1 MIKIFFRYFIIIFL
15 SILISLYLFELY
27 QNIYLG
33 DNNINK
39 KAKILW
45 KSEKIVYDKRT
56 KIEAFIDIK
65 EKNSNLVSTIVPK
78 TNVLFPKG
86 ELLPLSGISNS
97 LTLHCNENGYYSL
110 FESDRY
116 GFNNPDEE
124 WNKKNI
130 DYLIVGDS
138 FAMGE
143 CVNRPHDISSVLRK
157 LSNKNVLNLAY
168 SSNGPFIEY
177 VVLREYL
184 DQNVKNILWFFYEGN
199 DLQDLSDTMNSAYL
213 NRYIDDLNYKQN
225 LKLKQL
231 DIDILTRENLRE
243 DINYFIERDQKSKKY
258 KILRFIRLD
267 KTKKLIE
274 RLIFPEKK
282 KEFNK
287 KVYEKLELILK
298 LSKDLAIKND
308 TRLYFIYLPSY
319 YSFND
324 EDKNYW
330 IKQKDEVELITSKLD
345 IKFIDIKK
353 ELLIKNLDYKTIFPF
368 GMQGHYNILGYKVI
382 SDIIINNL
390 NY

>member
-143 CVNRPHDISSVLRK
+143 CVNRPYDISSVLRK

>member
-1 MIKIFFRYFIIIFL
+1 MIKFFFRYFIIIFL
-15 SILISLYLFELY
+15 SILISLYLFEFY

-56 KIEAFIDIK
+56 KIQAFIDIK

-124 WNKKNI
+124 WNKKYI

-138 FAMGE
+138 YAMGE
-143 CVNRPHDISSVLRK
+143 CVNRPYDISSVLRK
-157 LSNKNVLNLAY
+157 LLKKNVLNLAY

-177 VVLREYL
+177 AVLREYL
-184 DQNVKNILWFFYEGN
+184 DQNVENILWFFYEGN
-199 DLQDLSDTMNSAYL
+199 DLQDLSDTMHSAHL
-213 NRYIDDLNYKQN
+213 NRYIHDLNYKQN

-267 KTKKLIE
+267 KTKKL
-274 RLIFPEKK
+274 
-282 KEFNK
+282 
-287 KVYEKLELILK
+287 
-298 LSKDLAIKND
+298 
-308 TRLYFIYLPSY
+308 
-319 YSFND
+319 
-324 EDKNYW
+324 
-330 IKQKDEVELITSKLD
+330 
-345 IKFIDIKK
+345 
-353 ELLIKNLDYKTIFPF
+353 
-368 GMQGHYNILGYKVI
+368 
-382 SDIIINNL
+382 
-390 NY
+390 

>member
-1 MIKIFFRYFIIIFL
+1 MIKFFFRYFIIIFL
-15 SILISLYLFELY
+15 SILISLYLFEFY

-56 KIEAFIDIK
+56 KIQAFIDIK

-124 WNKKNI
+124 WNKKYI

-143 CVNRPHDISSVLRK
+143 CVNRPYDISSVLRK

-184 DQNVKNILWFFYEGN
+184 DQNVENILWFFYEGN
-199 DLQDLSDTMNSAYL
+199 DLQDLSDTMHSAYL
-213 NRYIDDLNYKQN
+213 NRYIHDLNYKQN

-298 LSKDLAIKND
+298 LSKDLAIKNG
-308 TRLYFIYLPSY
+308 TKLYFIYLPSY
-319 YSFND
+319 YSFHD
-324 EDKNYW
+324 KDKNYW

-353 ELLIKNLDYKTIFPF
+353 ELLIKDIDYKTIFPF

-382 SDIIINNL
+382 SDIISNKL
-390 NY
+390 SY

>member
-1 MIKIFFRYFIIIFL
+1 MVKNFFNYLFIIFI
-15 SILISLYLFELY
+15 SILISLYVFEFY
-27 QNIYLG
+27 QSIFIGN
-33 DNNINK
+33 DNINK

-56 KIEAFIDIK
+56 KIEAFLDIK
-65 EKNSNLVSTIVPK
+65 KEKPKLVSTIVPK
-78 TNVLFPKG
+78 TNVIIPKG
-86 ELLPLSGISNS
+86 ELLPLSGISNN

-143 CVNRPHDISSVLRK
+143 CVNRPYDISSVLRK
-157 LSNKNVLNLAY
+157 LLKKNVLNLAY

-177 VVLREYL
+177 AVLREYL

-231 DIDILTRENLRE
+231 DIDALNRKNLR
-243 DINYFIERDQKSKKY
+243 DNLNYFIERDQKSKKY

-274 RLIFPEKK
+274 KLYFPEKK

-308 TRLYFIYLPSY
+308 TRFYFIYLPSY
-319 YSFND
+319 YSFHD
-324 EDKNYW
+324 KDKNYW
-330 IKQKDEVELITSKLD
+330 IKQKDEVELIANKLN
-345 IKFIDIKK
+345 IEFIDIKK
-353 ELLIKNLDYKTIFPF
+353 ELLIKNIDYKTIFPF

-382 SDIIINNL
+382 SDVISSNL
-390 NY
+390 NN

>member
-143 CVNRPHDISSVLRK
+143 CVNRPYDISSVLRK

-282 KEFNK
+282 KEFDK